1 MKKGIITEIDW
12 EFIGAQLAVED
23 DEIQAKFFKSFIKE
37 INSFETHFQGQQQL
51 SSINFKLN
59 KKEKEDLSMLTY
71 IEEKD
76 K

>member
-1 MKKGIITEIDW
+1 MKKGIMTEIDW

-23 DEIQAKFFKSFIKE
+23 DEAQSKFFKSFIKE

-51 SSINFKLN
+51 SSINFRLS
-59 KKEKEDLSMLTY
+59 KKEKKDLAMLTY
-71 IEEKD
+71 IED